1 MFRAIIIGNL
11 GSDAHVESNNGRP
24 FVSFNV
30 GHNDRYTDAEG
41 QVKETT
47 QWISCAL
54 NGDGGKLLPYLKKGK
69 AVYVEGRASTKVFS
83 SEKLRRMVAGVNISV
98 DHLELLP
105 GSPETMPR
113 QVATSEGLLHNVNKA
128 YYLSETEAKAIVGKG
143 KEATVYSPSGQP
155 ITLLKNGI
163 LLPQEPTPAK
173 PEQTEANSN
182 EDEVF

>member
-11 GSDAHVESNNGRP
+11 GSDARVENNNGRP

-30 GHNDRYTDAEG
+30 GHNDRYTDSEG
-41 QVKETT
+41 NVKETT

-69 AVYVEGRASTKVFS
+69 AVYVEGRASTRVFS
-83 SEKLRRMVAGVNISV
+83 SEKLRRMVAGLNISV

-105 GSPETMPR
+105 GSTESIPR

-128 YYLSETEAKAIVGKG
+128 YYLTGTEAKAIVGQA
-143 KEATVYSPSGQP
+143 EQATVYSPSGQP

-163 LLPQEPTPAK
+163 LLTQEATPAK
-173 PEQTEANSN
+173 PEQTEAN
-182 EDEVF
+182 

>member
-11 GSDAHVESNNGRP
+11 GADARVENNNGRP

-41 QVKETT
+41 NVKETT

-69 AVYVEGRASTKVFS
+69 AVYVEGRASTRVFS

-105 GSPETMPR
+105 GSTESMPR

-128 YYLSETEAKAIVGKG
+128 YYLSETEAKAIVGKD
-143 KEATVYSPSGQP
+143 KQATVYSPSGQP

-163 LLPQEPTPAK
+163 LLPQEATPAK